1 MRVMA
6 AVLMSVIVAV
16 SAVACTP
23 TPPTAALSR
32 DDPFR
37 PHREIETDVF
47 RYPTNPGIIAMR
59 LSAEIDRKS
68 AQTTTLLKVHHSY
81 TGRHRNNYESA
92 RNAKA
97 ELLKLTVVRRYGDCH
112 AKPSCPIEEMYKVE
126 IPEADLRAA
135 SATGYALKV
144 FPHTGPD
151 MLITIPREMI
161 ASLTALLDKD
171 RGAVAAAH
179 PAPAA
184 RKVAR

>member
-1 MRVMA
+1 MRIMA
-6 AVLMSVIVAV
+6 ARLAYVVATV
-16 SAVACTP
+16 GVAACTP
-23 TPPTAALSR
+23 APPTAALTR

-47 RYPTNPGIIAMR
+47 RYPTTPGTIAMR

-68 AQTTTLLKVHHSY
+68 GQTTTLLKVHHSY

-112 AKPSCPIEEMYKVE
+112 TKPSCPIEEMYKVE
-126 IPEADLRAA
+126 IPEAGLRAA

-161 ASLTALLDKD
+161 VSLTALLDKD
-171 RGAVAAAH
+171 RGAAVAA
-179 PAPAA
+179 PSTPILKAA
-184 RKVAR
+184 R